1 MFCSPI
7 EAIAG
12 LGDCYAP
19 AVRLVQEQ
27 RRIGYRAPRYLRV
40 QRLEGMGGAKL
51 HGKDYEIAIH

>member
-7 EAIAG
+7 EAIPG

-40 QRLEGMGGAKL
+40 QRLKGIGGLSFTARTTR
-51 HGKDYEIAIH
+51 